1 MKKVYLFIGLML
13 SALAIGC
20 QGSGDVDQNQPVQ
33 GGNKKVVVTVNATL
47 PSNLVWAAGDKVA
60 INGLESTAVTEEG
73 AGSATYAFVSAQT
86 SAPVVVV
93 SPYEIMTGL
102 GEVTLPATQ
111 DYVADGFDR
120 AVYGMAGIA
129 PELTAVDGDEKNL
142 AADVNLLPVMGVVS
156 LPLTLDSA
164 TAENPIS
171 IKQVS
176 FTANG
181 GAAINGVWNAEAV
194 TVTDEAG
201 VVSYDVKMTV
211 ANGSASTNLD
221 CGEGVA
227 IDTVA
232 PVYFNLV
239 VPAATYT
246 GGFEVV
252 LTDAADHNF
261 VLNLTEDVVVERGAV
276 VELTPSVFTVIEK
289 APATL
294 SVTIA
299 QPGIVW
305 QEGDAIVCNNSLST
319 NTVAATAVGTQSAEF
334 AFEAVAYPYSVFY
347 PAEYYTTSG
356 SLRFYETQSLIKD
369 GYDRKN
375 LVMVGYSNTT
385 EVVLNNLCG
394 IVTIPVTN
402 KYEGETI
409 IIDKVEVATSEGD
422 AIAGKYHINYRT
434 NALTV
439 VSGKSSIVLEPEV
452 EDSFT
457 IEPEATVN
465 ISFVVPRGVIRNG
478 LVLNIYSS
486 VGILENHKVFPTG
499 VTVRGGET
507 ATADVYEYKEVK
519 IDAIRTA
526 EELIDFAKCVNM
538 GRYKKYVNEAGKVVL
553 GNDIDMAAVTP
564 DLWIP
569 IVGPVD
575 AETGANVGFDG
586 IFDGCGFAIK
596 NWTTTRGLFAI
607 NKGTVE
613 NLIIDENCVYTSVY
627 NTEGDKNVG
636 FVVESNSSSGVVS
649 NCVNNG
655 SVIVNDLQCAGH
667 RIAGV
672 VGTSYGT
679 VRNCTNNGSVDVT
692 SPAVNN
698 NQNIGGVVGYANP
711 NAGGVEALHTEFVVG
726 CTNTGN
732 VTVVFHCL
740 PKKSCVGG
748 VVGGTQ
754 MGASTSAAH
763 LGTIKNCIN
772 KGNVKYRFET
782 LSSGTYSNIG
792 GVVGYAQA
800 DIVGCENFGR
810 VESSTPTDPAYAGT
824 RAAAGGV
831 VGCTLFAVQDCTNN
845 GELFIEGVWAAG
857 TNDAAGSGAQAGSS
871 FGGVA
876 GCVGVYNQSK
886 AEYPAKNCINNGEI
900 NMTVYCKT
908 GGGTAGYFG
917 GVIGYTINS
926 VSDCHNHAKTNI
938 KTFLA
943 NTYIAGVVGYA
954 QNSSVSNATNNAET
968 NIEVMG
974 MTTADKECWLGGVVG
989 RASYISSCQNNAAT
1003 TMIARPCSIAIK
1015 TLYTGA
1021 IAGYCDVEIK
1031 DCTLNAPYGL
1041 TTDSNGA
1048 SLRCAGI
1055 VGQVK
1060 TISSTVST
1068 VINCHTT
1075 DKASVSLV
1083 TSNKKA
1089 NYVGG
1094 IIASCNNGL
1103 EECTNRAPVSVTFT
1117 ELNTSGSKT
1126 YISGIAGLQKQNLKN
1141 CHNYA
1146 DITADLY
1153 NSSSPL
1159 YAGSI
1164 VGHNNGASA
1173 KVISSTNSG
1182 NITISNTEATDL
1194 QVGAL
1199 VGLHG
1204 SETDIAD
1211 DCSSTGVVT
1220 VNGAAL

>member
-20 QGSGDVDQNQPVQ
+20 QGSGDIDQNQPVQ

-73 AGSATYAFVSAQT
+73 AGGATYAFVSAQT

-142 AADVNLLPVMGVVS
+142 SANVNLLPVMGVVS
-156 LPLTLDSA
+156 LPITLDSA
-164 TAENPIS
+164 TAENPIA

-176 FTANG
+176 FTANS

-334 AFEAVAYPYSVFY
+334 TFDAVAYPYSVFY

-356 SLRFYETQSLIKD
+356 SLRFYETQPLIKD

-553 GNDIDMAAVTP
+553 GNDIDMSS
-564 DLWIP
+564 IS
-569 IVGPVD
+569 
-575 AETGANVGFDG
+575 AENWPMIKGVEVEGVPTGFDG
-586 IFDGCGFAIK
+586 IFDGCGFALK
-596 NWTTTRGLFAI
+596 NWTATMPLFHSVAATGKVCNIVIDSSCDLVVPAEPAYPGLSGSNAFAFI
-607 NKGTVE
+607 VAHLAGEIE
-613 NLIIDENCVYTSVY
+613 NITNNADARYVTSNHPATILGLISGNPAA
-627 NTEGDKNVG
+627 GANVR
-636 FVVESNSSSGVVS
+636 

-655 SVIVNDLQCAGH
+655 NFTLEIGNHKNGTGYFGTVCGRMVEDADHPTCGIFNCKNYGNLTITIVDANTGANCYIGGVTGSSNSYTVTEGCENYGNISFTTEQSNNAVLL
-667 RIAGV
+667 AGV
-672 VGTSYGT
+672 TSYSAGP
-679 VRNCTNNGSVDVT
+679 VRNCIN
-692 SPAVNN
+692 
-698 NQNIGGVVGYANP
+698 
-711 NAGGVEALHTEFVVG
+711 E
-726 CTNTGN
+726 GN
-732 VTVVFHCL
+732 VSFYS
-740 PKKSCVGG
+740 KGSYKS
-748 VVGGTQ
+748 
-754 MGASTSAAH
+754 
-763 LGTIKNCIN
+763 
-772 KGNVKYRFET
+772 
-782 LSSGTYSNIG
+782 
-792 GVVGYAQA
+792 
-800 DIVGCENFGR
+800 
-810 VESSTPTDPAYAGT
+810 
-824 RAAAGGV
+824 
-831 VGCTLFAVQDCTNN
+831 
-845 GELFIEGVWAAG
+845 
-857 TNDAAGSGAQAGSS
+857 
-871 FGGVA
+871 
-876 GCVGVYNQSK
+876 
-886 AEYPAKNCINNGEI
+886 
-900 NMTVYCKT
+900 
-908 GGGTAGYFG
+908 
-917 GVIGYTINS
+917 
-926 VSDCHNHAKTNI
+926 
-938 KTFLA
+938 
-943 NTYIAGVVGYA
+943 
-954 QNSSVSNATNNAET
+954 
-968 NIEVMG
+968 
-974 MTTADKECWLGGVVG
+974 
-989 RASYISSCQNNAAT
+989 
-1003 TMIARPCSIAIK
+1003 SI
-1015 TLYTGA
+1015 
-1021 IAGYCDVEIK
+1021 
-1031 DCTLNAPYGL
+1031 
-1041 TTDSNGA
+1041 
-1048 SLRCAGI
+1048 
-1055 VGQVK
+1055 
-1060 TISSTVST
+1060 
-1068 VINCHTT
+1068 
-1075 DKASVSLV
+1075 
-1083 TSNKKA
+1083 
-1089 NYVGG
+1089 
-1094 IIASCNNGL
+1094 
-1103 EECTNRAPVSVTFT
+1103 
-1117 ELNTSGSKT
+1117 
-1126 YISGIAGLQKQNLKN
+1126 ISGIASYVNGPISDCVNKGDITLKAEKN
-1141 CHNYA
+1141 FAGRNSIGGIDGKSSSSTSAPACSGVCGYGYTSATSVFTMDRCSNYGKITYHWTDATGSGTSGYPMAAGVVSAPRGNVTDCHNYGDIDANFGNSGATIKLISYYGGVVAA
-1146 DITADLY
+1146 DVYAVKEQSSTSVY
-1153 NSSSPL
+1153 NC
-1159 YAGSI
+1159 
-1164 VGHNNGASA
+1164 
-1173 KVISSTNSG
+1173 TNSG
-1182 NITISNTEATDL
+1182 NITVHNDVCDASNN
-1194 QVGAL
+1194 AL
-1199 VGLHG
+1199 GGIIGWPG
-1204 SETDIAD
+1204 SETKASCTNETKGCTNTGDITISGKGKFRCGCIQGGSGRVIDCVNSGNLTINSSAAGSAFGGLAGFHSGGYELTGSTNTGNIVANCVLASGGVGGMAGNLGNAAHAVGLIANNTIKCIVKAPEGCCGVGMVCGHFNGNSKTIYFGTAD
-1211 DCSSTGVVT
+1211 APIKVGGSLQIGETVT
-1220 VNGAAL
+1220 VVDASNVMDPAVLGNHCKNYSATAHIYNCVLAQ

>member
-20 QGSGDVDQNQPVQ
+20 QGSGDIDQNQPVQ

-73 AGSATYAFVSAQT
+73 AGGATYAFVSAQT
-86 SAPVVVV
+86 TAPVVVV

-142 AADVNLLPVMGVVS
+142 SANVNLLPVMGVVS
-156 LPLTLDSA
+156 LPITLDSA
-164 TAENPIS
+164 TAENPIA

-176 FTANG
+176 FTANS

-246 GGFEVV
+246 GGFEFV

-334 AFEAVAYPYSVFY
+334 TFDAVAYPYSVFY

-356 SLRFYETQSLIKD
+356 SLRFYETQPLIKD

-553 GNDIDMAAVTP
+553 GGDIDMSS
-564 DLWIP
+564 IS
-569 IVGPVD
+569 
-575 AETGANVGFDG
+575 AENWPMIKGVEVEGVPTGFDG
-586 IFDGCGFAIK
+586 IFDGCGFALK
-596 NWTTTRGLFAI
+596 NWTATMPLFHSVAATGKVCNIVIDSSCDLVVPAEPAYPGLSGSNAFAFI
-607 NKGTVE
+607 VAHLAGEIE
-613 NLIIDENCVYTSVY
+613 NITNNADARYVTSNHPATILGLISGNPAA
-627 NTEGDKNVG
+627 GANVR
-636 FVVESNSSSGVVS
+636 

-655 SVIVNDLQCAGH
+655 NFTLEIGNHKNGTGYFGTVCGRMVEDANHPTCGIFNCKNYGNLTITIVDANTGANCYIGGVTGSSNSYTVTEGCENYGNISFTTEQSNNAVLLAGVTSYSAGPVRNCINEGNVSFYSKGSYKSSIISGIASYVNGPISDCVNKGDITLKAEKNFAGRNSIGGIDGKSSSSTSAPACSGVCGYGYTSATSVFTMDRCSNYGKITYHWTDATGSGTSGYPMA
-667 RIAGV
+667 AGV
-672 VGTSYGT
+672 VSAPRGNVTDCHNYGDIDANFGNSGATIKLISYYGGVVAADVYAVKEQSSTSVY
-679 VRNCTNNGSVDVT
+679 NCTNSGNITVHNDVCDASNNALGGIIGWPGSET
-692 SPAVNN
+692 KASCTN
-698 NQNIGGVVGYANP
+698 
-711 NAGGVEALHTEFVVG
+711 ETKG

-732 VTVVFHCL
+732 ITMSGKGKFRCGCIQGGSGRVIDCVNSGNLTINSSAAGSAFGGLAGFHSGGYELTGSTNTGNIVANCVLASGGVGGMAGNLGNAAHAVGLIANNTIKCIVKAPEGTCGIGMVCGHFNGNSKTIYFGTADAPIKVGGSLQIGETVTVVD
-740 PKKSCVGG
+740 
-748 VVGGTQ
+748 
-754 MGASTSAAH
+754 AS
-763 LGTIKNCIN
+763 
-772 KGNVKYRFET
+772 NVM
-782 LSSGTYSNIG
+782 
-792 GVVGYAQA
+792 
-800 DIVGCENFGR
+800 
-810 VESSTPTDPAYAGT
+810 DPAVLGNHCKNYSAT
-824 RAAAGGV
+824 AHIYNCV
-831 VGCTLFAVQDCTNN
+831 L
-845 GELFIEGVWAAG
+845 
-857 TNDAAGSGAQAGSS
+857 AQ
-871 FGGVA
+871 
-876 GCVGVYNQSK
+876 
-886 AEYPAKNCINNGEI
+886 
-900 NMTVYCKT
+900 
-908 GGGTAGYFG
+908 
-917 GVIGYTINS
+917 
-926 VSDCHNHAKTNI
+926 
-938 KTFLA
+938 
-943 NTYIAGVVGYA
+943 
-954 QNSSVSNATNNAET
+954 
-968 NIEVMG
+968 
-974 MTTADKECWLGGVVG
+974 
-989 RASYISSCQNNAAT
+989 
-1003 TMIARPCSIAIK
+1003 
-1015 TLYTGA
+1015 
-1021 IAGYCDVEIK
+1021 
-1031 DCTLNAPYGL
+1031 
-1041 TTDSNGA
+1041 
-1048 SLRCAGI
+1048 
-1055 VGQVK
+1055 
-1060 TISSTVST
+1060 
-1068 VINCHTT
+1068 
-1075 DKASVSLV
+1075 
-1083 TSNKKA
+1083 
-1089 NYVGG
+1089 
-1094 IIASCNNGL
+1094 
-1103 EECTNRAPVSVTFT
+1103 
-1117 ELNTSGSKT
+1117 
-1126 YISGIAGLQKQNLKN
+1126 
-1141 CHNYA
+1141 
-1146 DITADLY
+1146 
-1153 NSSSPL
+1153 
-1159 YAGSI
+1159 
-1164 VGHNNGASA
+1164 
-1173 KVISSTNSG
+1173 
-1182 NITISNTEATDL
+1182 
-1194 QVGAL
+1194 
-1199 VGLHG
+1199 
-1204 SETDIAD
+1204 
-1211 DCSSTGVVT
+1211 
-1220 VNGAAL
+1220 

>member
-20 QGSGDVDQNQPVQ
+20 QGSGDIDQNQPVQ

-73 AGSATYAFVSAQT
+73 AGGATYAFVSAQT

-129 PELTAVDGDEKNL
+129 PELVAVDGNEKNL
-142 AADVNLLPVMGVVS
+142 SADVNLLPVMGVVS

-164 TAENPIS
+164 TAENPIA

-176 FTANG
+176 FTANS

-289 APATL
+289 TPATL

-319 NTVAATAVGTQSAEF
+319 NTVAAAAVGTQSAEF
-334 AFEAVAYPYSVFY
+334 TFDAVAYPYSVFY

-356 SLRFYETQSLIKD
+356 SLRFYDAQPLIKD

-452 EDSFT
+452 KDSFT

-507 ATADVYEYKEVK
+507 ATADLYEYKEVK

-538 GRYKKYVNEAGKVVL
+538 GRYKKYVNEEGKVVL
-553 GNDIDMAAVTP
+553 GGDIDMSS
-564 DLWIP
+564 IS
-569 IVGPVD
+569 
-575 AETGANVGFDG
+575 AENWPMIKGVEVEGVPTGFDG
-586 IFDGCGFAIK
+586 IFDGCGFALK
-596 NWTTTRGLFAI
+596 NWTATMPLFHSVAATGKVCNIVIDSSCDLVVPAEPAYPGLSGSNAFAFI
-607 NKGTVE
+607 VAHLAGEIE
-613 NLIIDENCVYTSVY
+613 NITNNADARYVTSNHPATILGLISGNPAA
-627 NTEGDKNVG
+627 GANVR
-636 FVVESNSSSGVVS
+636 

-655 SVIVNDLQCAGH
+655 NFTLEIGNHNNGTGYFGTVCGRMIEDADHPTCGIFNCKNYGNLTITIVDANTGANCYIGGVTGSSNSYTVTEGCENYGNISFTTEQSNNAVLL
-667 RIAGV
+667 AGV
-672 VGTSYGT
+672 TSYSAGP
-679 VRNCTNNGSVDVT
+679 VRNCIN
-692 SPAVNN
+692 
-698 NQNIGGVVGYANP
+698 
-711 NAGGVEALHTEFVVG
+711 E
-726 CTNTGN
+726 GN
-732 VTVVFHCL
+732 VSFYS
-740 PKKSCVGG
+740 KGSYKS
-748 VVGGTQ
+748 
-754 MGASTSAAH
+754 
-763 LGTIKNCIN
+763 
-772 KGNVKYRFET
+772 
-782 LSSGTYSNIG
+782 
-792 GVVGYAQA
+792 
-800 DIVGCENFGR
+800 
-810 VESSTPTDPAYAGT
+810 
-824 RAAAGGV
+824 
-831 VGCTLFAVQDCTNN
+831 
-845 GELFIEGVWAAG
+845 
-857 TNDAAGSGAQAGSS
+857 
-871 FGGVA
+871 
-876 GCVGVYNQSK
+876 
-886 AEYPAKNCINNGEI
+886 
-900 NMTVYCKT
+900 
-908 GGGTAGYFG
+908 
-917 GVIGYTINS
+917 
-926 VSDCHNHAKTNI
+926 
-938 KTFLA
+938 
-943 NTYIAGVVGYA
+943 
-954 QNSSVSNATNNAET
+954 
-968 NIEVMG
+968 
-974 MTTADKECWLGGVVG
+974 
-989 RASYISSCQNNAAT
+989 
-1003 TMIARPCSIAIK
+1003 SI
-1015 TLYTGA
+1015 
-1021 IAGYCDVEIK
+1021 
-1031 DCTLNAPYGL
+1031 
-1041 TTDSNGA
+1041 
-1048 SLRCAGI
+1048 
-1055 VGQVK
+1055 
-1060 TISSTVST
+1060 
-1068 VINCHTT
+1068 
-1075 DKASVSLV
+1075 
-1083 TSNKKA
+1083 
-1089 NYVGG
+1089 
-1094 IIASCNNGL
+1094 
-1103 EECTNRAPVSVTFT
+1103 
-1117 ELNTSGSKT
+1117 
-1126 YISGIAGLQKQNLKN
+1126 ISGIASYVNGPISDCVNKGDITLKAEKN
-1141 CHNYA
+1141 FAGRNSIGGIDGKSSSSTSAPACSGVCGYGYTSATSVFTMDRCSNYGKITYHWTDATGSGTSGYPMAAGVVSAPRGNVTDCHNYGDIDANFGNSGATIKLISYYGGVVAA
-1146 DITADLY
+1146 DVYAVKEQSSTSVY
-1153 NSSSPL
+1153 NC
-1159 YAGSI
+1159 
-1164 VGHNNGASA
+1164 
-1173 KVISSTNSG
+1173 TNSG
-1182 NITISNTEATDL
+1182 NITVHNDVCDASNN
-1194 QVGAL
+1194 AL
-1199 VGLHG
+1199 GGIIGWPG
-1204 SETDIAD
+1204 SETKASCTNETKGCTNTGDITISGKGKFRCGCIQGGSGRVI
-1211 DCSSTGVVT
+1211 DCVNSGNLTINSSAAGSAFGGLAGFHSGGYELTGSTNTGNIVANCVLASGGVGGMAGNLGNAAHAVGLIANNTIKCIVKAPEGTCGIGMVCGHYNGKTKVINFGSEAAPLKIGGSIQIGENLTVVDASNVMDPAVLGNT
-1220 VNGAAL
+1220 CSNYDATYHLFNCVLAE

>member
-20 QGSGDVDQNQPVQ
+20 QGSGDIDQNQPVQ

-73 AGSATYAFVSAQT
+73 AGGATYAFVSAQT
-86 SAPVVVV
+86 TAPVVVV

-102 GEVTLPATQ
+102 GVVTLPATQ

-129 PELTAVDGDEKNL
+129 PELVAVDGDEKNL
-142 AADVNLLPVMGVVS
+142 SADVNLLPVMGVVS

-164 TAENPIS
+164 TAENPIA

-176 FTANG
+176 FTANS

-305 QEGDAIVCNNSLST
+305 QESDAIVCNNSLST

-334 AFEAVAYPYSVFY
+334 TFDAVAYPYSVFY

-356 SLRFYETQSLIKD
+356 SLRFYETQPLIKD

-434 NALTV
+434 NALTL

-553 GNDIDMAAVTP
+553 GNDIDMSS
-564 DLWIP
+564 IS
-569 IVGPVD
+569 
-575 AETGANVGFDG
+575 AENWPMIKGVEVEGVPTGFDG
-586 IFDGCGFAIK
+586 IFDGCGFALK
-596 NWTTTRGLFAI
+596 NWTATMPLFHSVAATGKVCNIVIDSSCDLVVPAEPAYPGLSGSNAFAFI
-607 NKGTVE
+607 VAHLAGEIE
-613 NLIIDENCVYTSVY
+613 NITNNADARYVTSNHPATILGLISGNPAA
-627 NTEGDKNVG
+627 GANVR
-636 FVVESNSSSGVVS
+636 

-655 SVIVNDLQCAGH
+655 NFTLEIGNHKNGTGYFGTVCGRMVEDANHPTCGIFNCKNYGNLTITIVDANTGANCYIGGVTGSSNSYTVTEGCENYGNISFTTEQSNNAVLL
-667 RIAGV
+667 AGV
-672 VGTSYGT
+672 TSYSAGP
-679 VRNCTNNGSVDVT
+679 VRNCIN
-692 SPAVNN
+692 
-698 NQNIGGVVGYANP
+698 
-711 NAGGVEALHTEFVVG
+711 E
-726 CTNTGN
+726 GN
-732 VTVVFHCL
+732 VSFYS
-740 PKKSCVGG
+740 KGSYKS
-748 VVGGTQ
+748 
-754 MGASTSAAH
+754 
-763 LGTIKNCIN
+763 
-772 KGNVKYRFET
+772 
-782 LSSGTYSNIG
+782 
-792 GVVGYAQA
+792 
-800 DIVGCENFGR
+800 
-810 VESSTPTDPAYAGT
+810 
-824 RAAAGGV
+824 
-831 VGCTLFAVQDCTNN
+831 
-845 GELFIEGVWAAG
+845 
-857 TNDAAGSGAQAGSS
+857 
-871 FGGVA
+871 
-876 GCVGVYNQSK
+876 
-886 AEYPAKNCINNGEI
+886 
-900 NMTVYCKT
+900 
-908 GGGTAGYFG
+908 
-917 GVIGYTINS
+917 
-926 VSDCHNHAKTNI
+926 
-938 KTFLA
+938 
-943 NTYIAGVVGYA
+943 
-954 QNSSVSNATNNAET
+954 
-968 NIEVMG
+968 
-974 MTTADKECWLGGVVG
+974 
-989 RASYISSCQNNAAT
+989 
-1003 TMIARPCSIAIK
+1003 SI
-1015 TLYTGA
+1015 
-1021 IAGYCDVEIK
+1021 
-1031 DCTLNAPYGL
+1031 
-1041 TTDSNGA
+1041 
-1048 SLRCAGI
+1048 
-1055 VGQVK
+1055 
-1060 TISSTVST
+1060 
-1068 VINCHTT
+1068 
-1075 DKASVSLV
+1075 
-1083 TSNKKA
+1083 
-1089 NYVGG
+1089 
-1094 IIASCNNGL
+1094 
-1103 EECTNRAPVSVTFT
+1103 
-1117 ELNTSGSKT
+1117 
-1126 YISGIAGLQKQNLKN
+1126 ISGIASYVNGPISDCVNKGDITLKAEKN
-1141 CHNYA
+1141 FAGRNSIGGIDGKSSSSTSAPACSGVCGYGYTSATSVFTMDRCSNYGKITYHWTDATGSGTSGYPMAAGVVSAPRGNVTDCHNYGDIDANFGNSGATIKLISYYGGVVAA
-1146 DITADLY
+1146 DVYAVKEQSSTSVY
-1153 NSSSPL
+1153 NC
-1159 YAGSI
+1159 
-1164 VGHNNGASA
+1164 
-1173 KVISSTNSG
+1173 TNSG
-1182 NITISNTEATDL
+1182 NITVHNDVCDASNN
-1194 QVGAL
+1194 AL
-1199 VGLHG
+1199 GGIIGWPG
-1204 SETDIAD
+1204 SETKASCTNETKGCTNTGDITISGKGKFRCGCIQGGSGRVIDCVNSGNLTINSSAAGSAFGGLAGFHSGGYELTGSTNTGNIVANCVLASGGVGGMAGNLGNAAHAVGLIANNTIKCIVKAPEGCCGVGMVCGHFNGNSKTIYFGTAD
-1211 DCSSTGVVT
+1211 APIKVGGSLQIGETVT
-1220 VNGAAL
+1220 VVDASNVMDPAVLGNHCKNYSATAHIYNCVLAQ